1 MSRAFMK
8 ERDDLAEPAL
18 VVERQGP
25 VPMTPAGFAAL
36 RSQLDAASTD
46 AERVRLGRLLDA
58 AEVIEPPPD
67 REVVALGAAVRVE
80 GAGPKP
86 QTFTLVGDVEA
97 DPAAGRI
104 GVSSPLAEAL
114 LGHRAGDSV
123 VWHRPAG
130 DRTLSI
136 RRVAY

>member
-67 REVVALGAAVRVE
+67 REV
-80 GAGPKP
+80 
-86 QTFTLVGDVEA
+86 EA

-130 DRTLSI
+130 DRTLAI